1 MTQDF
6 KVADLS
12 LAERGRMAI
21 ALAEQEMPALMALRD
36 QYAAQQ
42 PLAGARI
49 IGCIHMT
56 VETAVLI
63 QTLCALG
70 AEVRWSSCNIFST
83 QDHAAAAIAASGVPV
98 FAWKGETEEEYWWC
112 VEQTILKDGKPWNA
126 NLLLDDGGDLT
137 QLIQDMY
144 ATMDHA
150 HGVGLAAPQIN
161 QGVRLFV
168 IDSSLMLD
176 EDDEE
181 KGIRRVF
188 INPILLDEYG
198 DNFGFEEGCLS
209 IPDVRAEI
217 IRPEKL
223 TLEYYDE
230 NWNLKEEEFSG
241 MTARVIQ
248 HEYDHLEGIL
258 FVDYLKGLKKR
269 MIQSK
274 LIDVSKGKVST
285 DYRMIYPL
293 K

>member
-1 MTQDF
+1 MIYPI
-6 KVADLS
+6 VAYGNPVLKKE
-12 LAERGRMAI
+12 AEELPEG
-21 ALAEQEMPALMALRD
+21 
-36 QYAAQQ
+36 
-42 PLAGARI
+42 
-49 IGCIHMT
+49 
-56 VETAVLI
+56 
-63 QTLCALG
+63 
-70 AEVRWSSCNIFST
+70 S
-83 QDHAAAAIAASGVPV
+83 
-98 FAWKGETEEEYWWC
+98 
-112 VEQTILKDGKPWNA
+112 
-126 NLLLDDGGDLT
+126 DLT
-137 QLIQDMY
+137 QLIQDMF

-168 IDSSLMLD
+168 IDSTLMLD
-176 EDDEE
+176 EDEEE

-198 DNFGFEEGCLS
+198 DSFGFEEGCLS

>member
-1 MTQDF
+1 MIYPI
-6 KVADLS
+6 VAYGNPVLKKE
-12 LAERGRMAI
+12 AEELPEG
-21 ALAEQEMPALMALRD
+21 
-36 QYAAQQ
+36 
-42 PLAGARI
+42 
-49 IGCIHMT
+49 
-56 VETAVLI
+56 
-63 QTLCALG
+63 
-70 AEVRWSSCNIFST
+70 S
-83 QDHAAAAIAASGVPV
+83 
-98 FAWKGETEEEYWWC
+98 
-112 VEQTILKDGKPWNA
+112 
-126 NLLLDDGGDLT
+126 DLT

-168 IDSSLMLD
+168 IDSTMMLD
-176 EDDEE
+176 EDEEE

-198 DNFGFEEGCLS
+198 DSFGFEEGCLS

>member
-1 MTQDF
+1 MIYPI
-6 KVADLS
+6 VAYGNPVLKKEAEELPEGSDLS
-12 LAERGRMAI
+12 
-21 ALAEQEMPALMALRD
+21 
-36 QYAAQQ
+36 
-42 PLAGARI
+42 
-49 IGCIHMT
+49 
-56 VETAVLI
+56 
-63 QTLCALG
+63 
-70 AEVRWSSCNIFST
+70 
-83 QDHAAAAIAASGVPV
+83 
-98 FAWKGETEEEYWWC
+98 
-112 VEQTILKDGKPWNA
+112 
-126 NLLLDDGGDLT
+126 

-168 IDSSLMLD
+168 IDSTLMLD
-176 EDDEE
+176 EDEEE

-198 DNFGFEEGCLS
+198 DSFGFEEGCLS

>member
-1 MTQDF
+1 MIYPI
-6 KVADLS
+6 VAYGNPVLKKE
-12 LAERGRMAI
+12 AEELPEG
-21 ALAEQEMPALMALRD
+21 
-36 QYAAQQ
+36 
-42 PLAGARI
+42 
-49 IGCIHMT
+49 
-56 VETAVLI
+56 
-63 QTLCALG
+63 
-70 AEVRWSSCNIFST
+70 S
-83 QDHAAAAIAASGVPV
+83 
-98 FAWKGETEEEYWWC
+98 
-112 VEQTILKDGKPWNA
+112 
-126 NLLLDDGGDLT
+126 DLT

-168 IDSSLMLD
+168 IDSTLMLNED
-176 EDDEE
+176 EEE

-198 DNFGFEEGCLS
+198 DSFGFEEGCLS